1 MTIPFN
7 KPYVSGFEYGYI
19 AEAVKLGKLSAD
31 GHFTRL
37 CNSHFE
43 RGLGFRRALTTTS
56 CTSAL
61 EMAAMLCGIGSGDRV
76 IVPSYT
82 FVSTALAFAKFGAEI
97 GFVDSLAGHPDMDA
111 AQIEALVTPRTKA
124 IVAVHYNGVRCDMER
139 ICALARKYGLFVVED
154 AAHGI
159 TSPELGHDGDLAC
172 YSFHETKNIHCG
184 EGGLLGVN
192 NPDMVNRAETL
203 WLKGTNRLDFER
215 GKVSGYEWTD
225 TGGAYAIPELG
236 AAFLWGQLQAAENI
250 VARRRAQWSRYFRNL
265 QGISPELPSGQ
276 GSSHIFYLVCRD
288 RAGRDSLIAHLA
300 ANGVL
305 APFHYH
311 PLHLSPF
318 GQRFPGD
325 RRMPHAVRFSECLL
339 RLPLFHELTDDQ
351 IDHVSEL
358 IIKWDTSILQGS

>member
-7 KPYVSGFEYGYI
+7 KPYVCGFEYGHI
-19 AEAVKLGKLSAD
+19 SEAVKLGKLSAD

-37 CNSHFE
+37 CNGHFE
-43 RGLGFRRALTTTS
+43 RELNFKRALMTTS

-61 EMAAMLCGIGSGDRV
+61 EMAAMLCGIGCGDQV

-82 FVSTALAFAKFGAEI
+82 FVSTALAFAKFGAELR
-97 GFVDSLAGHPDMDA
+97 FADSLAGHPDMDA
-111 AQIEALVTPRTKA
+111 SSIEALVTPRTKA
-124 IVAVHYNGVRCDMER
+124 IVAVHYNGVRCDMET
-139 ICALARKYGLFVVED
+139 ICAVARKYGLYVVED
-154 AAHGI
+154 AAHGV

-184 EGGLLGVN
+184 EGGMLGIN
-192 NPDMVNRAETL
+192 NPGMVSRAEYL

-215 GKVSGYEWTD
+215 GEVPGYEWTD
-225 TGGAYAIPELG
+225 TGGSYAIPELG

-250 VARRRAQWSRYFRNL
+250 IVRRCRQWGRYADNL
-265 QGISPELPSGQ
+265 RDISMELPHGQ

-288 RAGRDSLIAHLA
+288 RRDRDRLIAHLA
-300 ANGVL
+300 ENGIH

-311 PLHLSPF
+311 PLHSSPY
-318 GQRFPGD
+318 GQRFADG
-325 RRMPHAVRFSECLL
+325 RELPHAVRFSECLL

-351 IDHVSEL
+351 IDRVSEL
-358 IIKWDTSILQGS
+358 TIKWDISI

>member
-7 KPYVSGFEYGYI
+7 KPYVSGFEYKFI
-19 AEAVKLGKLSAD
+19 TEAVHLGKLSAD
-31 GHFTRL
+31 GYFTRL
-37 CNSHFE
+37 CNE
-43 RGLGFRRALTTTS
+43 YLEQRLGFKRALATTN

-61 EMAAMLCGIGSGDRV
+61 EMAAMLCGVRCGREV

-82 FVSTALAFAKFGAEI
+82 FVSTALAFAKFGATVR
-97 GFVDSLAGHPDMDA
+97 FADSLAGHPNMDVS
-111 AQIEALVTPRTKA
+111 QVEALITPDTKA

-139 ICALARKYGLFVVED
+139 ICALARRYGRYVVED
-154 AAHGI
+154 AAHGV

-192 NPDMVNRAETL
+192 NPGMVARAENL
-203 WLKGTNRLDFER
+203 WLKGTDRLDFER
-215 GKVSGYEWTD
+215 GKTPRYEWTD

-236 AAFLWGQLQAAENI
+236 GAFLWGQLKAAESI
-250 VARRRAQWSRYFRNL
+250 VARRRDQWARYFDNL

-288 RAGRDSLIAHLA
+288 RRSRDSLIGYLSEC
-300 ANGVL
+300 GVH

-318 GQRFPGD
+318 GQRFADGRELPN
-325 RRMPHAVRFSECLL
+325 AVRFSECLL

-351 IDHVSEL
+351 IDYVSEL
-358 IIKWDTSILQGS
+358 IIKWDTSTL